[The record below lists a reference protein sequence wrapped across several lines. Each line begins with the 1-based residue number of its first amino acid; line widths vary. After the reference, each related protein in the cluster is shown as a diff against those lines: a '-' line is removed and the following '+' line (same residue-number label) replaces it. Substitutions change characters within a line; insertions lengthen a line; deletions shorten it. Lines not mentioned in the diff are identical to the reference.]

1 MAKRDYSNNG
11 YLSIKAHNPY
21 VPGIIGTD
29 IKLTLKQRILILFCE
44 GISVCIGNV
53 FEKEG
58 RDDGTKKAAD

>member
-29 IKLTLKQRILILFCE
+29 IKLTLKQKILILFCE
-44 GISVCIGNV
+44 GISVSIGNV
-53 FEKEG
+53 YRKEAG
-58 RDDGTKKAAD
+58 DDET

>member
-1 MAKRDYSNNG
+1 MEKRDYSNNG

-44 GISVCIGNV
+44 GISVSIGNV

-58 RDDGTKKAAD
+58 GDDGTQEATN